1 MVVFLLS
8 ATVLK
13 KLHNFP
19 ETNKCSNL
27 KAKKEHAK
35 AWYDCIEQAF
45 YISLYGLFW
54 PLSRVFVRKFR
65 IRDQPQL
72 ERLRDLLLVLMRKP
86 GLVA

>member
-1 MVVFLLS
+1 
-8 ATVLK
+8 
-13 KLHNFP
+13 
-19 ETNKCSNL
+19 
-27 KAKKEHAK
+27 
-35 AWYDCIEQAF
+35 
-45 YISLYGLFW
+45 LFW